1 MDAPDDEMDFDSQ
14 QVQDIAK
21 NAVELVVKGDQ
32 NIAY

>member
-21 NAVELVVKGDQ
+21 NAVELVVKGD
-32 NIAY
+32 